1 MPRLWR
7 FARRLLWSC
16 ATLLGVVCITF
27 TISNVIP
34 ADPASLIAGES
45 ASPQQVAAVRARLG
59 LDRPLPEQLV
69 AYVGRLLHGD
79 LGSSIFTSRPIIED
93 LKSRLPATIELA
105 LSALFLSIVIG
116 IPVGV
121 VAALRRGSLLDHV
134 VRIVTVSGFAV
145 ASFWLAIM
153 LQLLLVM
160 ELDLLPLSGRIE
172 VTPPPRVTGLLI
184 VDSIMAGN
192 GTALWDSILHLVL
205 PALTLALPVGA
216 TIVRFTRAG
225 VLDAMSRSFVPY
237 AQAMGLP
244 PALIVWKYILRS
256 ALTSVVTQIGLVA
269 GALLGGSVVTEA
281 IFDWP
286 GLGGFTVNSIV
297 MSDYSAVMGATLW
310 IATMY
315 VVINI
320 LVDVLQT
327 AIDPRQG
334 SR

>member
-27 TISNVIP
+27 VISNVIP
-34 ADPASLIAGES
+34 ADPASLIAGDS

-59 LDRPLPEQLV
+59 LDRPLLEQLA

-93 LKSRLPATIELA
+93 LKARLPATIELA
-105 LSALFLSIVIG
+105 LSALFLSIVVG

-121 VAALRRGSLLDHV
+121 LAALRRGSLLDHV
-134 VRIVTVSGFAV
+134 VRVVTVSGFAV

-160 ELDLLPLSGRIE
+160 QLDLLPLSGRIE
-172 VTPPPRVTGLLI
+172 VAAPPRVTGLLI
-184 VDSIMAGN
+184 VDSIVAGN
-192 GTALWDSILHLVL
+192 GTALWDAILHLVL

-225 VLDAMSRSFVPY
+225 VLDAMGRSFVPY

-310 IATMY
+310 IAAMY
-315 VVINI
+315 VAINV
-320 LVDVLQT
+320 LVDALQT

-334 SR
+334 AR

>member
-7 FARRLLWSC
+7 LLRRLVWSI

-27 TISNVIP
+27 TISNIIP
-34 ADPASLIAGES
+34 ADPAALIAGDS
-45 ASPQQVAAVRARLG
+45 ASAQQVAAVRTRLG
-59 LDRPLPEQLV
+59 LDQPLPVQL
-69 AYVGRLLHGD
+69 ARYVGRLARGD
-79 LGSSIFTSRPIIED
+79 LGASIYTSRPIIDD
-93 LKSRLPATIELA
+93 LRDRLPATVELA
-105 LSALFLSIVIG
+105 LTALLLSIVIG

-121 VAALRRGSLLDHV
+121 VAALRRGSLLDHI
-134 VRIVTVSGFAV
+134 VRIVTVSGFAI

-160 ELDLLPLSGRIE
+160 QFNLLPLSGRIE
-172 VTPPPRVTGLLI
+172 VSAPPKVTGLLL
-184 VDSIMAGN
+184 VDSIFAGN
-192 GTALWDSILHLVL
+192 GTAFWDAAQHLVL

-256 ALTSVVTQIGLVA
+256 ALSSVVTQIGLVA
-269 GALLGGSVVTEA
+269 GTLLGGSVVTEA

-286 GLGGFTVNSIV
+286 GLGGYTVNSVV
-297 MSDYSAVMGATLW
+297 MSDYGAVMGATLW
-310 IATMY
+310 IAAMY

-320 LVDVLQT
+320 IVDALQV

>member
-1 MPRLWR
+1 MSRLWR
-7 FARRLLWSC
+7 FGRRLLWSC

-27 TISNVIP
+27 IISNVIP
-34 ADPASLIAGES
+34 ADPASLIAGDS
-45 ASPQQVAAVRARLG
+45 ASPQQVAAVRSRLG
-59 LDRPLPEQLV
+59 LDKPLPEQL
-69 AYVGRLLHGD
+69 ARYVGRLATGN
-79 LGSSIFTSRPIIED
+79 LGSSIFTSRPIIDD
-93 LKSRLPATIELA
+93 LMDRLPATIELA
-105 LSALFLSIVIG
+105 LSALLLSVVVG

-121 VAALRRGSLLDHV
+121 VAALRRGSVLDHV

-160 ELDLLPLSGRIE
+160 QLNLLPLSGRID
-172 VTPPPRVTGLLI
+172 VTAPPRVTGLLL
-184 VDSIMAGN
+184 VDSILAGN
-192 GTALWDSILHLVL
+192 GTALWNSALHLVL

-225 VLDAMSRSFVPY
+225 VLDAMGRSFVPY

-269 GALLGGSVVTEA
+269 GTLLGGSVVTEA

-286 GLGGFTVNSIV
+286 GLGGYTVNSIV

-310 IATMY
+310 IAAMY

-320 LVDVLQT
+320 LVDALQT
-327 AIDPRQG
+327 AIDPRAG
-334 SR
+334 AR

>member
-7 FARRLLWSC
+7 FLRRLIWSI

-27 TISNVIP
+27 TISNIIP
-34 ADPASLIAGES
+34 ADPAALIAGDS
-45 ASPQQVAAVRARLG
+45 ASAQQVAAVRTRLG
-59 LDRPLPEQLV
+59 LDQPLPIQL
-69 AYVGRLLHGD
+69 ARYVGRLVQGD
-79 LGSSIFTSRPIIED
+79 LGSSIYTSRPIIDD
-93 LKSRLPATIELA
+93 LRDRLPATIELA
-105 LSALFLSIVIG
+105 MTALLMSIVVG

-134 VRIVTVSGFAV
+134 VRIVTVSGFAI

-160 ELDLLPLSGRIE
+160 QLNLLPLSGRIE
-172 VTPPPRVTGLLI
+172 VAAPPKVTGLLL
-184 VDSIMAGN
+184 VDSILAGN
-192 GTALWDSILHLVL
+192 GTAFWDSAMHLVL

-269 GALLGGSVVTEA
+269 GTLLGGSVVTEA

-286 GLGGFTVNSIV
+286 GLGGYTVNSVV
-297 MSDYSAVMGATLW
+297 MSDYGAVMGATLW
-310 IATMY
+310 IAAMY
-315 VVINI
+315 VIINI
-320 LVDVLQT
+320 LVDALQV

-334 SR
+334 NR